1 MIEKVSRNFNK
12 FGLKVRKASPEIL
25 IVAGAVGVVASAV
38 MACKATLKL
47 DEVLEEP
54 KEKIEKI
61 HECLNNEVFM
71 SSSKYTEEDGK
82 KDLLTVY
89 VQGGMQVA
97 KLYAPSVILGGL
109 SLGAILTSHHILRS
123 RNIALAAAYA
133 TIERGFKDYR
143 GRVVE
148 RFGKR
153 VDYELK
159 NNIKA
164 MEIEKV
170 ETDEEGNE
178 KVIKESQDVVQAPSE
193 KYSEYARFFDIGNP
207 NWQKDATLNLAF
219 LRNVEK
225 YMNDRLRTKGHVFLN
240 EVYDALGIPRTKEGQ
255 IVGWIYSKDNPV
267 GDNYIDFGIYDVYKP
282 ATADFVNG
290 YERSILL
297 DFNLDGNI
305 WELI

>member
-97 KLYAPSVILGGL
+97 KLYAPSVILGTL

-170 ETDEEGNE
+170 ETDDEGNE

-193 KYSEYARFFDIGNP
+193 KYSEYARLFDIGNP

-305 WELI
+305 WELV

>member
-97 KLYAPSVILGGL
+97 KLYAPSVILGTL

-170 ETDEEGNE
+170 ETDDEGNE

-193 KYSEYARFFDIGNP
+193 KYSEYARLFDIGNP

>member
-1 MIEKVSRNFNK
+1 MIEKVSRNLNK

-61 HECLNNEVFM
+61 HECLNNEEFM
-71 SSSKYTEEDGK
+71 SSGKYTEEDGK

-170 ETDEEGNE
+170 EIDDEGNE
-178 KVIKESQDVVQAPSE
+178 KVIKESQDVIQAPSE
-193 KYSEYARFFDIGNP
+193 KYSEYARFFDVGNP

-240 EVYDALGIPRTKEGQ
+240 EVYDNLGIPRTKEGQ

-267 GDNYIDFGIYDVYKP
+267 GDNYIDFGIYNVYKP

>member
-61 HECLNNEVFM
+61 HECLNNEEFM
-71 SSSKYTEEDGK
+71 SSGKYTEEDGK

-97 KLYAPSVILGGL
+97 KLYAPSVILGTL

-170 ETDEEGNE
+170 ETDDEGNE

-225 YMNDRLRTKGHVFLN
+225 YMNDRLRNKGHVFLN
-240 EVYDALGIPRTKEGQ
+240 EVYDSLGIPRTKEGQ

-267 GDNYIDFGIYDVYKP
+267 GDNYIDIGIYDVYKP

>member
-61 HECLNNEVFM
+61 HECLNNEEFM
-71 SSSKYTEEDGK
+71 SSGKYTEEDGK

-97 KLYAPSVILGGL
+97 KLYAPSVILGTL

>member
-97 KLYAPSVILGGL
+97 KLYAPSVILGTL

>member
-61 HECLNNEVFM
+61 HECLNNEEFM
-71 SSSKYTEEDGK
+71 SSGKYTEEDGK

-97 KLYAPSVILGGL
+97 KLYAPSVILGTL

-193 KYSEYARFFDIGNP
+193 KYSEYARFFAVGNP
-207 NWQKDATLNLAF
+207 NWQKDASLNLSF
-219 LRNVEK
+219 LRQQEK
-225 YMNDRLRTKGHVFLN
+225 YMNDLLRSRGHVFLN
-240 EVYDALGIPRTKEGQ
+240 EVYDCLGIPRTKAGQ
-255 IVGWIYSKDNPV
+255 IVGWVYSKDNPV

-282 ATADFVNG
+282 AIADFVNG

-297 DFNLDGNI
+297 DFNPDGNI

>member
-61 HECLNNEVFM
+61 HECLNNEEFM
-71 SSSKYTEEDGK
+71 SSGKYTEEDGK

-97 KLYAPSVILGGL
+97 KLYAPSVILGTL

-159 NNIKA
+159 ITLKRWKLRELKLTKMEMKKLLKNLKMSFKHHQKNIQN
-164 MEIEKV
+164 M
-170 ETDEEGNE
+170 
-178 KVIKESQDVVQAPSE
+178 QDS
-193 KYSEYARFFDIGNP
+193 
-207 NWQKDATLNLAF
+207 LL
-219 LRNVEK
+219 
-225 YMNDRLRTKGHVFLN
+225 
-240 EVYDALGIPRTKEGQ
+240 LGILIGKRCIIKLIFLKTARE
-255 IVGWIYSKDNPV
+255 IY
-267 GDNYIDFGIYDVYKP
+267 
-282 ATADFVNG
+282 
-290 YERSILL
+290 E
-297 DFNLDGNI
+297 
-305 WELI
+305 

>member
-61 HECLNNEVFM
+61 HECLNNEEFM
-71 SSSKYTEEDGK
+71 SSGKYTEEDGK

-97 KLYAPSVILGGL
+97 KLYAPSVILGTL

-164 MEIEKV
+164 MDIEKV
-170 ETDEEGNE
+170 ETDDEGNE

>member
-61 HECLNNEVFM
+61 HECLNNEEFM
-71 SSSKYTEEDGK
+71 SSGKYTEEDGK

-89 VQGGMQVA
+89 VQGGIQVA
-97 KLYAPSVILGGL
+97 KLYAPSVILGTL

-133 TIERGFKDYR
+133 TVERGFKDYR

-164 MEIEKV
+164 MEIEKI

>member
-61 HECLNNEVFM
+61 HECLNNEEFM
-71 SSSKYTEEDGK
+71 SSGKYTEEDGK

-97 KLYAPSVILGGL
+97 KLYAPSVILGTL

-133 TIERGFKDYR
+133 TIERGFKD
-143 GRVVE
+143 
-148 RFGKR
+148 
-153 VDYELK
+153 
-159 NNIKA
+159 
-164 MEIEKV
+164 
-170 ETDEEGNE
+170 
-178 KVIKESQDVVQAPSE
+178 
-193 KYSEYARFFDIGNP
+193 
-207 NWQKDATLNLAF
+207 
-219 LRNVEK
+219 
-225 YMNDRLRTKGHVFLN
+225 
-240 EVYDALGIPRTKEGQ
+240 
-255 IVGWIYSKDNPV
+255 
-267 GDNYIDFGIYDVYKP
+267 
-282 ATADFVNG
+282 
-290 YERSILL
+290 
-297 DFNLDGNI
+297 
-305 WELI
+305 

>member
-61 HECLNNEVFM
+61 HERLNNEVFM
-71 SSSKYTEEDGK
+71 SSCNYTEEDGK

-97 KLYAPSVILGGL
+97 KLYAPSVILGTL

>member
-61 HECLNNEVFM
+61 HECLNNEEFM
-71 SSSKYTEEDGK
+71 SSGKYTEEDGK

-97 KLYAPSVILGGL
+97 KLYAPSVILGTL

-123 RNIALAAAYA
+123 RNIALVAAYA

-170 ETDEEGNE
+170 ETDDEGNE